1 MSIVTAIKNVPSM
14 ITRVGGRNLL
24 VVQKH
29 VPEILTG
36 FGIVGGVASAVLACK
51 ATLKVE
57 EVLDE
62 HRGTL
67 DVINNTLGSV
77 SEDQYNEKD
86 AQKDKVVTFAKTA
99 GNLVKL
105 YSPAVTLGIA
115 STACVLG
122 GFGILKKRNVAIAAA
137 YSVVKGKFDDY
148 RGRVKEEL
156 GEAKDQEFLHGLKSQ
171 KITVD
176 EIDEETG
183 KRTRKKKDIHVPDP
197 NGLSKYAKF
206 FDDASPNWVN
216 NPEANL
222 LFLKAQQN
230 YANDRLHAYG
240 HVFLNEVY
248 DMLGIPRTSE
258 GALVGWVLSENG
270 DNFVDFGFH
279 SIYNTETRDFVNGY
293 TDAVLLDF
301 NVDGIIYDL
310 I

>member
-1 MSIVTAIKNVPSM
+1 MNIITAVKNVPN
-14 ITRVGGRNLL
+14 IVTRAGGRNLL
-24 VVQKH
+24 AVQKH
-29 VPEILTG
+29 IPEILTG
-36 FGIVGGVASAVLACK
+36 LGVIGGIASTVLACK

-57 EVLDE
+57 AIVDE
-62 HRGTL
+62 HRDTM
-67 DVINNTLGSV
+67 DMIKTAEIDH
-77 SEDQYNEKD
+77 EDEYSQKD
-86 AQKDKVVTFAKTA
+86 AQKDKVLAYSQTV
-99 GNLVKL
+99 GKL
-105 YSPAVTLGIA
+105 IKAYSPAITLCVA

-122 GFGILKKRNVAIAAA
+122 GFGIMKKRNVAIAAA
-137 YSVVKGKFDDY
+137 YSVVKGKFDEY
-148 RGRVKEEL
+148 RGRVRDEL
-156 GEAKDQEFLHGLKSQ
+156 GEVKDKEFLHGLKSQ
-171 KITVD
+171 KVTVD

-183 KRTRKKKDIHVPDP
+183 KRSRKKKDILVPDP
-197 NGLSKYAKF
+197 NGLSQYAKF

-240 HVFLNEVY
+240 HVFLNEAY

-258 GALVGWVLSENG
+258 GAIVGWTMSDDG
-270 DNFVDFGFH
+270 DNFIDFGIH
-279 SIYNTETRDFVNGY
+279 SIYNTEARDFVNGY